1 MATNNVSSCTDD
13 ANPLAF
19 TILWSPLP
27 PITWLIPFI
36 GHMVSY
42 HVCFANDSGVYIVT
56 VYHTQSSTY
65 TQYLIYNAHYATG
78 NCKFARNRK

>member
-42 HVCFANDSGVYIVT
+42 HVCFANDSGVYCCDRIPC
-56 VYHTQSSTY
+56 STHN
-65 TQYLIYNAHYATG
+65 TLIYNAHYATG